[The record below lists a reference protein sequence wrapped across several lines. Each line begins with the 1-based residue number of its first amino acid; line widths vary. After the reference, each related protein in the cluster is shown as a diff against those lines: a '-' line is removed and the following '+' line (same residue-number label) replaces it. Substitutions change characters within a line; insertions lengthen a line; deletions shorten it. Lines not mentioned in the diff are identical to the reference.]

1 MALLRIDLQDGFS
14 ADAVILRV
22 NETEAFRRK
31 SVTTS
36 ILLGYAH
43 SLALDVPEGT
53 ATVELEMPTRELV
66 STVQVRI
73 TDAGYLEFSVVDGE
87 IIHRTSD

>member
-1 MALLRIDLQDGFS
+1 LDLLFVLS
-14 ADAVILRV
+14 ADAVLLRV
-22 NETEAFRRK
+22 YVTEAFRGK
-31 SVTTS
+31 WLNTIFLMGFAESV
-36 ILLGYAH
+36 AVE
-43 SLALDVPEGT
+43 VPVVT